1 MDGSW
6 FPEPP
11 LDEQRLIAA
20 FLDRETARIDALVA
34 KKQRLIE
41 LLEEKRTA
49 LISHAVTKGLDPNAP
64 MKDSGV
70 EWLGE
75 VPRHW
80 ELACLKRRARKI
92 QAGSTPPTVE
102 LRYYEDG
109 SVPWHGPSS
118 FSEDIRIT
126 EPVKMIA
133 ERAVADGVARLFAAG
148 SILIGTI
155 GSVGKVGLI
164 EEASSCN
171 QQITVVTLD
180 STRVLPL
187 FAAYQMK
194 RLEPVLLGIAPSTT
208 LPILD
213 QQEIGGLPL
222 ALPPL
227 DEQVSITAHIE
238 TAIRRINTVI
248 QQTRE
253 QISLLQERRT
263 ALISAAV
270 RGKIDVREVAA

>member
-1 MDGSW
+1 M
-6 FPEPP
+6 
-11 LDEQRLIAA
+11 
-20 FLDRETARIDALVA
+20 
-34 KKQRLIE
+34 
-41 LLEEKRTA
+41 
-49 LISHAVTKGLDPNAP
+49 
-64 MKDSGV
+64 
-70 EWLGE
+70 
-75 VPRHW
+75 
-80 ELACLKRRARKI
+80 
-92 QAGSTPPTVE
+92 
-102 LRYYEDG
+102 
-109 SVPWHGPSS
+109 
-118 FSEDIRIT
+118 
-126 EPVKMIA
+126 
-133 ERAVADGVARLFAAG
+133 
-148 SILIGTI
+148 
-155 GSVGKVGLI
+155 
-164 EEASSCN
+164 
-171 QQITVVTLD
+171 VTLD